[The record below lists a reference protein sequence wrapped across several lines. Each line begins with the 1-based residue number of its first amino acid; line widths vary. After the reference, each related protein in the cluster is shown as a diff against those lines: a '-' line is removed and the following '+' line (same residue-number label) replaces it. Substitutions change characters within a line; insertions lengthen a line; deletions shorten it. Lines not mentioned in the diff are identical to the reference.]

1 MISVAHTVKK
11 SLLIM
16 LFVMLFVAFS
26 IFCGIVFLAVL
37 QWFMHTDIYL
47 NMVYS
52 AEFWL
57 WVLGIP
63 FTIIFL
69 ITCAKL

>member
-1 MISVAHTVKK
+1 MISVVHTVKK
-11 SLLIM
+11 TLLIM
-16 LFVMLFVAFS
+16 LFFMLFIAFS
-26 IFCGIVFLAVL
+26 TLCGIVFLAFF

-63 FTIIFL
+63 FIIIFL
-69 ITCAKL
+69 IICAKL